1 MDILSCISG
10 PRMIS
15 HCGNVF
21 GDVSGM
27 ISACSFFFFV
37 FRSHA
42 SNGYFGVFWCES
54 VLNNQIHGEICLFSL
69 PKASSVYGV

>member
-1 MDILSCISG
+1 MAVRHTGWTCCQCISG

-27 ISACSFFFFV
+27 ISACFFLFV

-42 SNGYFGVFWCES
+42 SKGYFGV
-54 VLNNQIHGEICLFSL
+54 SL
-69 PKASSVYGV
+69 S